1 MFHSF
6 IDRLPVGGVRRPTR
20 TRSVL
25 GPVAVLYSSL
35 VSSFFF
41 FLLKKFFFVYEIV
54 KKKIIEKRVWSAEVY
69 LIVNQTEQ
77 FIRIF
82 FFLLYATITKGTFL
96 LFVSDIYDMPKA
108 SKKESSFPF
117 FFFPLSFDTPRS
129 PLFLLLL
136 FQCSSAYILSLRI
149 FPRRPLPLRRR
160 DKKDRVDK
168 ERPGATATAWMNE
181 NGAMRRRLEA
191 GRGTIYSRRTR

>member
-25 GPVAVLYSSL
+25 GPVAVLYSFL
-35 VSSFFF
+35 GLFFF

-82 FFLLYATITKGTFL
+82 FFCFTLRLPKGPFL

-117 FFFPLSFDTPRS
+117 FFFSFVFWHTTFPSFSSSSLSMLQRLHTFSTD
-129 PLFLLLL
+129 F
-136 FQCSSAYILSLRI
+136 SAPPAS
-149 FPRRPLPLRRR
+149 
-160 DKKDRVDK
+160 
-168 ERPGATATAWMNE
+168 A
-181 NGAMRRRLEA
+181 
-191 GRGTIYSRRTR
+191 